1 MSMPISPTLT
11 LTLNDLNRIIM
22 LFLPVGSMNTPLLG
36 DAAIALTGTMVKFNE
51 DGMRARMYGEAVV
64 KGTLETRIMA
74 NIVLRDTGN
83 HDKQVTE
90 MALELESD
98 LELKDLPVFE
108 KAAGSA
114 AVLLPVLKGGMN
126 ATTILVRST
135 VSAEG
140 RWSLILTWRL

>member
-1 MSMPISPTLT
+1 
-11 LTLNDLNRIIM
+11 
-22 LFLPVGSMNTPLLG
+22 MNTPLLG

-51 DGMRARMYGEAVV
+51 DGMRASMYGEAVV